1 MRLSAICVISI
12 SNIDIIVYQYAS
24 HRCASSI
31 LLLIDNYGFSF
42 EIPDGS
48 RHSSLMTDN
57 ADLAALIRNIP
68 DYPKP
73 GILFR
78 DVSTL
83 LLDGPGFRATIDRL
97 AAMVAPDTELIA
109 GIEARGFIVAAG
121 LSYALG
127 LGKLMLRKPGKL
139 PGEKIGTDYALEY
152 GTDRIEMHVGHVR
165 AGQKVVLVDDLIAT
179 GGTAM
184 AGVDLITQ
192 GGGIVKQALFIVDL
206 PELGGAAKLTA
217 RGIEVRS
224 LIGFDGH

>member
-1 MRLSAICVISI
+1 
-12 SNIDIIVYQYAS
+12 
-24 HRCASSI
+24 
-31 LLLIDNYGFSF
+31 
-42 EIPDGS
+42 
-48 RHSSLMTDN
+48 MTDN

-73 GILFR
+73 GIMFR

-139 PGEKIGTDYALEY
+139 SGEKIGADYQLEY

-165 AGQKVVLVDDLIAT
+165 AGQKVLLVDDLIAT

-184 AGVDLITQ
+184 AGINLITRA
-192 GGGIVKQALFIVDL
+192 GGVVKQALFIVDL
-206 PELGGAAKLTA
+206 PDLGGTRKLKAA
-217 RGIEVRS
+217 GIKVQS
-224 LIGFDGH
+224 LIGFDGD

>member
-1 MRLSAICVISI
+1 M
-12 SNIDIIVYQYAS
+12 N
-24 HRCASSI
+24 
-31 LLLIDNYGFSF
+31 
-42 EIPDGS
+42 
-48 RHSSLMTDN
+48 DN

-73 GILFR
+73 GIMFR

-97 AAMVAPDTELIA
+97 AALVAPDTTLIA
-109 GIEARGFIVAAG
+109 GIEARGFIVATG

-165 AGQKVVLVDDLIAT
+165 VGQKVVLVDDLIAT

-184 AGVDLITQ
+184 AGVDLITRA
-192 GGGIVKQALFIVDL
+192 GGVVDQALFIVDL
-206 PELGGAAKLTA
+206 PDLGGSAKLRA
-217 RGIEVRS
+217 AGISVSS
-224 LIGFDGH
+224 LIGLDGD

>member
-1 MRLSAICVISI
+1 
-12 SNIDIIVYQYAS
+12 
-24 HRCASSI
+24 
-31 LLLIDNYGFSF
+31 
-42 EIPDGS
+42 
-48 RHSSLMTDN
+48 MTDN

-68 DYPKP
+68 DHPKP
-73 GILFR
+73 GIMFR

-139 PGEKIGTDYALEY
+139 PGEKIGADYQLEY

-165 AGQKVVLVDDLIAT
+165 AGQKVLLVDDLIAT

-184 AGVDLITQ
+184 AGINLITRA
-192 GGGIVKQALFIVDL
+192 GGVVKQALFIVDL
-206 PELGGAAKLTA
+206 PDLGGTRKLKAA
-217 RGIEVRS
+217 GIKVQS
-224 LIGFDGH
+224 LIGFDGD